1 MILLFSKAFCL
12 NRSEIIWFLLVSLLE
27 LPYVG
32 KRIKQNLKDIDF
44 NDDSE
49 EDEDW
54 TKDPQHKST
63 SSRSVLKSTPTN
75 LRTNRPK
82 RQVAPNLFPF
92 NSHDSSNTLHR
103 RSPGVTPRG

>member
-1 MILLFSKAFCL
+1 MV
-12 NRSEIIWFLLVSLLE
+12 LLVSPLE

-54 TKDPQHKST
+54 AKDPQHKST
-63 SSRSVLKSTPTN
+63 SSRSVLKSTPNN
-75 LRTNRPK
+75 LRANRPK
-82 RQVAPNLFPF
+82 RQVAPTNL
-92 NSHDSSNTLHR
+92 SEYVGHQDVDVSDEESEL
-103 RSPGVTPRG
+103 

>member
-1 MILLFSKAFCL
+1 MV
-12 NRSEIIWFLLVSLLE
+12 LLVSPVE

-82 RQVAPNLFPF
+82 RQVAPTNL
-92 NSHDSSNTLHR
+92 SEYVDHQDVSDEESEL
-103 RSPGVTPRG
+103 

>member
-1 MILLFSKAFCL
+1 MV
-12 NRSEIIWFLLVSLLE
+12 LLVSPLE

-54 TKDPQHKST
+54 TKDKHKST

-75 LRTNRPK
+75 LRNARPK
-82 RQVAPNLFPF
+82 RQVAPTNL
-92 NSHDSSNTLHR
+92 SEYVDHQDVSDEESEL
-103 RSPGVTPRG
+103 

>member
-1 MILLFSKAFCL
+1 MV
-12 NRSEIIWFLLVSLLE
+12 LLVSPLE

-54 TKDPQHKST
+54 TKDKHKST
-63 SSRSVLKSTPTN
+63 SSRSVLKSAPTN

-82 RQVAPNLFPF
+82 RQVAPTNL
-92 NSHDSSNTLHR
+92 SEYVDHQDVSDKESEL
-103 RSPGVTPRG
+103 